1 MNSLA
6 HAMNALSSKRLVT
19 GAVIFSAT
27 LLFLAAT
34 SDSTPRAITILAN
47 AGNNDDA
54 IVATGTHMQMT
65 EYADNGRRL
74 YSLEVAEWTQYQ
86 GAESTHIDLMLPEM
100 RLFDDSDTTPWLA
113 SAQQGQATKLGD
125 LPRLTLS
132 DEVLLRRAS
141 PSTQALSLRSD
152 RLAVDAANESI
163 TAQGN
168 VILTFGS
175 LRTRAPLMV
184 LHKNSTL
191 EFNREDDM
199 RVISTLRLPIDMAT
213 ESSVANDA

>member
-1 MNSLA
+1 MA
-6 HAMNALSSKRLVT
+6 HAITALSSKRLAT
-19 GAVIFSAT
+19 GALIFGAT
-27 LLFLAAT
+27 FLFLLAAN
-34 SDSTPRAITILAN
+34 DSTPRTINILAN
-47 AGNNDDA
+47 ASDSDDA
-54 IVATGTHMQMT
+54 IVATGTQMHMT

-74 YSLEVAEWTQYQ
+74 YSIEVAEWTQYQ
-86 GAESTHIDLMLPEM
+86 GTAGTHIDLMLPEM
-100 RLFDDSDTTPWLA
+100 RLFNDSDTAPWLV

-132 DEVLLRRAS
+132 DGVLLRRAS

-175 LRTRAPLMV
+175 LRTAAPLMI

-191 EFNREDDM
+191 EFNRENDL
-199 RVISTLRLPIDMAT
+199 RVISTLLLPMDIAT
-213 ESSVANDA
+213 KPSVARDA